1 MQAPKLQTLFLSL
14 GSNLGNREENLNQAI
29 QLIRQNISTN
39 LSISNIYETEP
50 WGNLNQ
56 AGFLNLILKIENSS
70 LLPHE
75 VLEKIQKIEIE
86 LGRVRVEKWGERCID
101 IDIIYFNDLVLDDTQ
116 LVIPH
121 PFVQERKFVLVPLA
135 DVAPDW
141 VHPVLQKQP
150 YKCYKIALIAVG
162 LKYMK
167 DCDIG

>member
-1 MQAPKLQTLFLSL
+1 MQVPKLQTLFLSL

-56 AGFLNLILKIENSS
+56 AGFLNLILKIENFSFV
-70 LLPHE
+70 PHE
-75 VLEKIQKIEIE
+75 ILEKIQKIENE

-101 IDIIYFNDLVLDDTQ
+101 IDIIYYDDLIINDAR

-141 VHPVLQKQP
+141 VHPILQKTTLQM
-150 YKCYKIALIAVG
+150 LQ
-162 LKYMK
+162 
-167 DCDIG
+167 DCPDSGWIKVYERF

>member
-141 VHPVLQKQP
+141 VHPVLQKTTLQM
-150 YKCYKIALIAVG
+150 LQ
-162 LKYMK
+162 
-167 DCDIG
+167 DCPDGGWIKVYEGF

>member
-1 MQAPKLQTLFLSL
+1 MQVPKLQTLFLSL

-70 LLPHE
+70 FVPHE
-75 VLEKIQKIEIE
+75 ILEKIQKIENE

-101 IDIIYFNDLVLDDTQ
+101 IDIIYYDDLIIDDAR

-135 DVAPDW
+135 DVAP
-141 VHPVLQKQP
+141 
-150 YKCYKIALIAVG
+150 
-162 LKYMK
+162 
-167 DCDIG
+167 

>member
-1 MQAPKLQTLFLSL
+1 MQVPKLQTLFLSL

-56 AGFLNLILKIENSS
+56 AGFLNLILKIENFSFV
-70 LLPHE
+70 PHE
-75 VLEKIQKIEIE
+75 ILEKIQKIENE

-101 IDIIYFNDLVLDDTQ
+101 IDIIYYDDLIIDDAR

-141 VHPVLQKQP
+141 VHPILQKTTLQMLEDCP
-150 YKCYKIALIAVG
+150 DSGWIKVYEG
-162 LKYMK
+162 L
-167 DCDIG
+167 

>member
-1 MQAPKLQTLFLSL
+1 MQVPKLQTLFLSL

-75 VLEKIQKIEIE
+75 VLEKIQKIENE
-86 LGRVRVEKWGERCID
+86 LGRIRVEKWGERCID
-101 IDIIYFNDLVLDDTQ
+101 IDIIYLDDLILDDAQ

-121 PFVQERKFVLVPLA
+121 PFMQERKFVLVPLA

-141 VHPVLQKQP
+141 IHPVLQKTTLQ
-150 YKCYKIALIAVG
+150 L
-162 LKYMK
+162 LQ
-167 DCDIG
+167 DCPDSGWIKVYERL

>member
-101 IDIIYFNDLVLDDTQ
+101 IDIIYHNDLVLDDTQ

-121 PFVQERKFVLVPLA
+121 PFMQERKFVLVPLA

-141 VHPVLQKQP
+141 VHPVLQKTTLQMLQDCP
-150 YKCYKIALIAVG
+150 DGGWIKVYAG
-162 LKYMK
+162 L
-167 DCDIG
+167 

>member
-1 MQAPKLQTLFLSL
+1 MQVPKLQTLFLSL

-70 LLPHE
+70 FVPHE
-75 VLEKIQKIEIE
+75 ILEKIQKIENE

-101 IDIIYFNDLVLDDTQ
+101 IDIIYYDDLIIDDAR

-141 VHPVLQKQP
+141 VHPILQKTTLQM
-150 YKCYKIALIAVG
+150 LQ
-162 LKYMK
+162 
-167 DCDIG
+167 DCPDSGWIKVYERF

>member
-56 AGFLNLILKIENSS
+56 AGFLNLILKIEISS
-70 LLPHE
+70 FTPHE
-75 VLEKIQKIEIE
+75 ILEKIQKIENE
-86 LGRVRVEKWGERCID
+86 LGRIRVEKWGERCID
-101 IDIIYFNDLVLDDTQ
+101 IDIIYLDDLILDDAQ

-121 PFVQERKFVLVPLA
+121 PFMQERKFVLVPLA
-135 DVAPDW
+135 DVASDW
-141 VHPVLQKQP
+141 RHPVLQKTTLQM
-150 YKCYKIALIAVG
+150 LQ
-162 LKYMK
+162 
-167 DCDIG
+167 DCPDSGWIKVYERL

>member
-56 AGFLNLILKIENSS
+56 AGFLNLILKIEISS
-70 LLPHE
+70 FLPHE
-75 VLEKIQKIEIE
+75 ILEKIQKIENE
-86 LGRVRVEKWGERCID
+86 LGRIRVEKWGERCID
-101 IDIIYFNDLVLDDTQ
+101 IDIIYLDDLILDDAQ

-121 PFVQERKFVLVPLA
+121 PFMQERKFVLVPLA
-135 DVAPDW
+135 DVASDW
-141 VHPVLQKQP
+141 LHPVLQKTTLQM
-150 YKCYKIALIAVG
+150 LQ
-162 LKYMK
+162 
-167 DCDIG
+167 DCPDSGWIKVYERL

>member
-1 MQAPKLQTLFLSL
+1 MQVPKLQTLFLSL
-14 GSNLGNREENLNQAI
+14 GSNLGNREDNLNQAI
-29 QLIRQNISTN
+29 QLIKQNISTN

-101 IDIIYFNDLVLDDTQ
+101 IDIIFFNDLILDDTQ

-141 VHPVLQKQP
+141 VHPVLQKTTLQM
-150 YKCYKIALIAVG
+150 LQ
-162 LKYMK
+162 
-167 DCDIG
+167 DCPDSGWIKVYERF

>member
-1 MQAPKLQTLFLSL
+1 MQVPKLQTLFLSL

-70 LLPHE
+70 FVPHE
-75 VLEKIQKIEIE
+75 ILEKIQKIENE

-101 IDIIYFNDLVLDDTQ
+101 IDIIYYDDLITGNVL
-116 LVIPH
+116 
-121 PFVQERKFVLVPLA
+121 RKVVVTKVSKNGFQ
-135 DVAPDW
+135 D
-141 VHPVLQKQP
+141 
-150 YKCYKIALIAVG
+150 
-162 LKYMK
+162 YMK
-167 DCDIG
+167 SQGKLGGQNKIPRLSNDRNIADNLK

>member
-70 LLPHE
+70 LFPHE

-141 VHPVLQKQP
+141 VHPVLQKTTLQM
-150 YKCYKIALIAVG
+150 LQ
-162 LKYMK
+162 
-167 DCDIG
+167 DCPDSGWIKVYEGS

>member
-1 MQAPKLQTLFLSL
+1 MQVPKLQTLFLSL

-70 LLPHE
+70 FVPHE
-75 VLEKIQKIEIE
+75 ILEKIQKIENE

-101 IDIIYFNDLVLDDTQ
+101 IDIIYYDDLIIDDAR

-141 VHPVLQKQP
+141 VHPILQKTTLQM
-150 YKCYKIALIAVG
+150 LQ
-162 LKYMK
+162 
-167 DCDIG
+167 DCPDNGWIKVYERL

>member
-1 MQAPKLQTLFLSL
+1 MQVPKLQTLFLSL

-70 LLPHE
+70 FVPHE
-75 VLEKIQKIEIE
+75 ILEKIQKIENE

-101 IDIIYFNDLVLDDTQ
+101 IDIIYYDDLIIDDAR

-141 VHPVLQKQP
+141 VHPILQKTTLQM
-150 YKCYKIALIAVG
+150 LQ
-162 LKYMK
+162 
-167 DCDIG
+167 DCPDSGWIKVYERL

>member
-141 VHPVLQKQP
+141 VHPVLQKTTLQM
-150 YKCYKIALIAVG
+150 LQ
-162 LKYMK
+162 
-167 DCDIG
+167 DCPDSGWIKVYEGF

>member
-101 IDIIYFNDLVLDDTQ
+101 IDIIYFNDLVLDDTK

-141 VHPVLQKQP
+141 VHPVLQKTTLQM
-150 YKCYKIALIAVG
+150 LQ
-162 LKYMK
+162 
-167 DCDIG
+167 DCPDSGWIKVYEGF

>member
-1 MQAPKLQTLFLSL
+1 MQVPKLQTLFLSL

-75 VLEKIQKIEIE
+75 VLEKIQKIENE

-101 IDIIYFNDLVLDDTQ
+101 IDIIYYDDLIIDDAR

-141 VHPVLQKQP
+141 VHPILQKTTLQM
-150 YKCYKIALIAVG
+150 LQ
-162 LKYMK
+162 
-167 DCDIG
+167 DCPDSGWIKLYERF